1 MCGRIF
7 VNFQEFPHLNKSP
20 DTFRKTALIVVI
32 AVLSAAAGMAAWGL
46 LQNPRHPVDQTLIE
60 LSDQWEVPA
69 FALTGQDGLPFG
81 PDDLRG
87 KWSLLFFGF
96 THCPDVCPTTLYD
109 LHQVKTRL
117 EEKHGVAG
125 DAYQVVFISI
135 DPERDTPEK
144 LRDYV
149 AYFDPSFRAA
159 TGEQD
164 QLQPLARK
172 LAIAYRIEE
181 HEEGAA
187 AYDVDHSV
195 SILLANPEARIH
207 GVFPAP
213 HDTDRMADILGKLID

>member
-1 MCGRIF
+1 MCGRIIA
-7 VNFQEFPHLNKSP
+7 NTQEFPLLNRSS

-32 AVLSAAAGMAAWGL
+32 AMLSAAAGMAVWGL
-46 LQNPRHPVDQTLIE
+46 LQNPRPPADQTLIE
-60 LSDQWEVPA
+60 LPEQWQIPA
-69 FALTGQDGLPFG
+69 FSLTDQDGQPFG

-87 KWSLLFFGF
+87 QWSLLFFGF

-109 LHQVKTRL
+109 LHQVKTAL
-117 EEKHGVAG
+117 EEKHDVASH
-125 DAYQVVFISI
+125 AYQVVFISI

-159 TGEQD
+159 TGEHD
-164 QLQPLARK
+164 QLEPLARK

-181 HEEGAA
+181 HEKGAA

-207 GVFPAP
+207 GIFPAP
-213 HDTDRMADILGKLID
+213 HDTDKMASVIGQLID